1 MIKEEETR
9 RIAGSIP
16 GARMKFIFIEEGHFI
31 AAQAYKA
38 FNEAVEE
45 FLKDAVGEAASAGE
59 GFYGA

>member
-1 MIKEEETR
+1 
-9 RIAGSIP
+9 
-16 GARMKFIFIEEGHFI
+16 MKFIFIEEGHFI